1 VLVQPDLP
9 WYTGISEKKGIT
21 PRCPYATVER
31 CPRFYQSV
39 SLLGDVRIATKITPS
54 EDKRLLDA
62 WSKTDVWPKVME
74 QETSVSG
81 SDGRHSLFSN
91 FCPEVSFETF
101 GLFAV
106 SLSRFA
112 DEIDRDQR
120 HRALSMSGTAHGYD
134 WRWNWEHVREQHYTE
149 CPLYSVLH
157 ARPILLGEAAPQ
169 RANHVSD
176 KMPLSDIPQPQK
188 DPWYKRPIG
197 VIGIGLFI
205 TVVGALF
212 VAWLRQWMQ

>member
-1 VLVQPDLP
+1 MLVQPDLP
-9 WYTGISEKKGIT
+9 WYTGVSEKKGIA
-21 PRCPYATVER
+21 PRCPHATLER

-39 SLLGDVRIATKITPS
+39 SLLGDVGIATQITPD
-54 EDKRLLDA
+54 EDKRLLDT
-62 WSKTDVWPKVME
+62 WSKTDVWPRVME
-74 QETSVSG
+74 QATAVSG
-81 SDGRHSLFSN
+81 GDGRHSLFSN

-112 DEIDRDQR
+112 DEIDRDAR
-120 HRALSMSGTAHGYD
+120 HTALSRSGTTHGFD

-157 ARPILLGEAAPQ
+157 ARPITLKAIGAG
-169 RANHVSD
+169 D

-188 DPWYKRPIG
+188 DPWYKKPIG
-197 VIGIGLFI
+197 IVGIGLFI

-212 VAWLRQWMQ
+212 VAWLRQWM